1 MEFSYRLKELRE
13 SKGMTQKELA
23 DLLNDLITNSSSSK
37 IYTQTVSYWENGR
50 EPSYE
55 ILIILSNIFDVSLDY
70 LLGKSDCKNL
80 EEVRF
85 DYFSKFLSKKNI
97 DDLVSKYPENI
108 KKSIYTLLS
117 TCLSVPLMEVKYNY
131 TQKMHGKDIDWL
143 FLVCKTLDILSM
155 YFLDLKSC
163 FYDDKSSCYFDMFE
177 PRDIEEL
184 HNSVT
189 KIMSKD
195 NDSISKDT
203 FIKFNKNKALAKM
216 RLELI
221 IEQFEQLG
229 LYGSQSEILFKN
241 EILEYV
247 NTPDNALDRFSKLV
261 KNDFITFADNVLSMR
276 KYTDDS
282 DSND

>member
-23 DLLNDLITNSSSSK
+23 DLLNELIMNSNSSK

-55 ILIILSNIFDVSLDY
+55 ILIKLSNIFDVSLDY
-70 LLGKSDCKNL
+70 LLGKSDCKNH
-80 EEVRF
+80 EEVRY
-85 DYFSKFLSKKNI
+85 DYFSKSLSKENI
-97 DDLVSKYPENI
+97 DNLISKYPENI
-108 KKSIYTLLS
+108 KKSVYTLLS
-117 TCLSVPLMEVKYNY
+117 TCISIPLMDVKYNY

-143 FLVCKTLDILSM
+143 YLVCKTLDILSM
-155 YFLDLKSC
+155 YFLDLKSS

-177 PRDIEEL
+177 TGDIEEL
-184 HNSVT
+184 HKSVIS
-189 KIMSKD
+189 IMSNG
-195 NDSISKDT
+195 NDLIPKDT
-203 FIKFNKNKALAKM
+203 LIKVSKNKALAKM
-216 RLELI
+216 RLDLI

-261 KNDFITFADNVLSMR
+261 KNDFAKFADNVLNTR
-276 KYTDDS
+276 KYTIDS
-282 DSND
+282 DIID